1 VTGTPS
7 PPCFFEGDDHKREPG
22 GPALRVAD
30 CKPGGD
36 DASPHPARLA
46 HLGQHGRELV
56 LSVQRVVP
64 AQEPDAGTGKDFY
77 QRFKHLP
84 PILMRCACPPFG

>member
-1 VTGTPS
+1 L
-7 PPCFFEGDDHKREPG
+7 RIANPG
-22 GPALRVAD
+22 GGTTLP
-30 CKPGGD
+30 
-36 DASPHPARLA
+36 PHPARLA

-56 LSVQRVVP
+56 LFVQRVVP

-84 PILMRCACPPFG
+84 PILMRCACPPFWLVAMGRVSAPPNQINMIRI